1 MKIQRDI
8 FPLRGGESM
17 SKPQYALPVIN
28 QVASQ
33 FQSAK
38 VATAGT
44 DFAVAAGA
52 AGAALTIKLPFAP
65 ILGNF
70 GRTGN
75 FGNSSLTFGA
85 GLATTLATEVAFIAN
100 SASNGGDVTSLSN
113 GQYMVDYE
121 AGVVYGKRADTGTT
135 GTATYSYWLAGSVA
149 GTGALATEVQCKA
162 PSGSPAVGNPVQTGG
177 VYNLTP
183 ITLNDGDV
191 AAFQLDV
198 NGNLKQVAATMPGAE
213 DNTSN
218 VYQTVRKYLATI
230 TYQGTKFQNN
240 SFQTFNVKNT
250 AGTLTH
256 LAVTNTTASVR
267 YAQVHNTSATPSAS
281 ATAFLTFQ
289 VPANSSIVLDAD
301 LLGQNGANLT
311 NGIALANSSAAAIY
325 TAGTAGDLLVNG
337 WFM

>member
-1 MKIQRDI
+1 
-8 FPLRGGESM
+8 M

-44 DFAVAAGA
+44 DFTVAAGA

-85 GLATTLATEVAFIAN
+85 GLATTLATEVAFVAN

-121 AGVVYGKRADTGTT
+121 SGVVYGKRADTGTT

-149 GTGALATEVQCKA
+149 GTGALSTQVQGTAATNA
-162 PSGSPAVGNPVQTGG
+162 AAVGNPVQTGG
-177 VYNLTP
+177 VYNASP
-183 ITLNDGDV
+183 ITLDTGDV
-191 AAFQLDV
+191 AAFQLDL
-198 NGNLKQVAATMPGAE
+198 NGNLWTRGSYMPVAEKNATGDGYYAISRWG
-213 DNTSN
+213 NSN
-218 VYQTVRKYLATI
+218 STDKGTEYQNY
-230 TYQGTKFQNN
+230 
-240 SFQTFNVKNT
+240 SFQTVNVKAT
-250 AGTLTH
+250 AGSVTKLT
-256 LAVTNTTASVR
+256 VINTTASAR
-267 YAQVHNTSATPSAS
+267 YIQIHNTATTPSAS
-281 ATAFLTFQ
+281 A
-289 VPANSSIVLDAD
+289 VPAISFLVKANDERTLAIDF
-301 LLGQNGANLT
+301 LGQNGFQCNT
-311 NGIALANSSAAAIY
+311 GIAIANSSAPGIY
-325 TAGTAGDLLVNG
+325 TAATAGDLLVNVTRN
-337 WFM
+337 